1 MERLRAIADAHYR
14 ASPPAAKALA
24 YEFFKTLD
32 SDGDGRVSIN
42 EFLSLMKE
50 QGHVR
55 LANPYFFRELD
66 SNGNG
71 SLDFWEVLT
80 LYYIVK
86 SGRPVCECCGILVTG
101 TFFSCVECF
110 DSPAGAY
117 SLCILCY
124 RSNKSDHNHGGRQQ
138 FLDAFTLLET
148 KKRFS
153 ANGRSAP
160 RPADVN
166 HHPHHH
172 HHHQQSSPHTTHATQ
187 VVYHS
192 NRPQPQP
199 WTPPPPQTPDNH
211 HHAIVPATHMEMW
224 KTALATLE
232 VGLSIGTIS
241 TTLCTIL

>member
-32 SDGDGRVSIN
+32 SDGDGRVCIN

-86 SGRPVCECCGILVTG
+86 SGRPVCECCGILVPG

-110 DSPAGAY
+110 DSPAVAY
-117 SLCILCY
+117 SLCIYCY

-153 ANGRSAP
+153 ANGRSAA
-160 RPADVN
+160 RPADLN
-166 HHPHHH
+166 HHHH
-172 HHHQQSSPHTTHATQ
+172 HHHQQSSPHASQ

-192 NRPQPQP
+192 NGPQPQT
-199 WTPPPPQTPDNH
+199 WTPPPPHPQTPDNH

>member
-32 SDGDGRVSIN
+32 SDGDGRSIK

-50 QGHVR
+50 QGRVR

-86 SGRPVCECCGILVTG
+86 SGRPLCGRCGIL
-101 TFFSCVECF
+101 CF
-110 DSPAGAY
+110 DSPTGAY
-117 SLCILCY
+117 SLCIYCY

-138 FLDAFTLLET
+138 FLDTFTLLET

-153 ANGRSAP
+153 ANWGSA
-160 RPADVN
+160 RPADLN
-166 HHPHHH
+166 HHHH
-172 HHHQQSSPHTTHATQ
+172 HHHQ
-187 VVYHS
+187 VI
-192 NRPQPQP
+192 N
-199 WTPPPPQTPDNH
+199 
-211 HHAIVPATHMEMW
+211 
-224 KTALATLE
+224 
-232 VGLSIGTIS
+232 
-241 TTLCTIL
+241 